1 MKNATP
7 HSRRENLLSLINRI
21 LPYVALML
29 ILAQLLL
36 VLGSWILSAALPMSG
51 IRSMLSGEGIRYF
64 LGHFADL
71 MATPLLVWLLLLAMA
86 YGVGLH
92 SGICH
97 ATHSFR
103 SSRARLI
110 ALLFAAAYLTVVLL
124 MTVTPHAVLLSASGT
139 LWPSPFSASL
149 VPLTAFGLAMVAA
162 VYGIVAGTITS
173 LADIYESFVDGIRR
187 AAVLLPICLL
197 FVLIYESLCFIIP

>member
-1 MKNATP
+1 MKR
-7 HSRRENLLSLINRI
+7 S
-21 LPYVALML
+21 LPYIALT
-29 ILAQLLL
+29 LAVGELLL

-51 IRSMLSGEGIRYF
+51 IRSMLSGEGIRFF

-71 MATPLLVWLLLLAMA
+71 LATPLLVWLLLLAMA
-86 YGVGLH
+86 YGVVLR
-92 SGICH
+92 SGIISG
-97 ATHSFR
+97 ARSFR

-110 ALLFAAAYLTVVLL
+110 ALLFAAAYLAVVLSMAL
-124 MTVTPHAVLLSASGT
+124 VPHAVLLSASGT

-173 LADIYESFVDGIRR
+173 LADIYESFVDGLRR
-187 AAVLLPICLL
+187 AAALLPICILL
-197 FVLIYESLCFIIP
+197 VLICESLYFIIP

>member
-1 MKNATP
+1 MKR
-7 HSRRENLLSLINRI
+7 S
-21 LPYVALML
+21 LPYIALT
-29 ILAQLLL
+29 LAVGELLL

-51 IRSMLSGEGIRYF
+51 IRSMLSGEGIRFF

-71 MATPLLVWLLLLAMA
+71 LATPLLVWLLLLAMA
-86 YGVGLH
+86 YGVVLR
-92 SGICH
+92 SGVISG
-97 ATHSFR
+97 ARSFR

-110 ALLFAAAYLTVVLL
+110 ALLFAAAYLVVVLL
-124 MTVTPHAVLLSASGT
+124 MALVPHAVLLSASGK

-173 LADIYESFVDGIRR
+173 LADIYESFVDGLRR
-187 AAVLLPICLL
+187 AAALLPICILL
-197 FVLIYESLCFIIP
+197 VLICESLYFIIP

>member
-1 MKNATP
+1 MKR
-7 HSRRENLLSLINRI
+7 S
-21 LPYVALML
+21 LPYIALT
-29 ILAQLLL
+29 LAVGELLL

-51 IRSMLSGEGIRYF
+51 IRSMLSGEGIRFF

-71 MATPLLVWLLLLAMA
+71 LATPLLVWLLLLAMA
-86 YGVGLH
+86 YGVVLR
-92 SGICH
+92 SGVISG
-97 ATHSFR
+97 ARSFR

-110 ALLFAAAYLTVVLL
+110 ALLFAAAYLAVVLL
-124 MTVTPHAVLLSASGT
+124 MALVPHAVLLSASGT

-173 LADIYESFVDGIRR
+173 LTDIYESFVDGLRR
-187 AAVLLPICLL
+187 AAALLPICLL
-197 FVLIYESLCFIIP
+197 LVLICESLRFIIP